1 MYYLLNK
8 SIMELVGEVMMFCI
22 QLNHEIP
29 CESRFCLCILRCLML
44 SENNEISFFKV
55 AKENHKLG

>member
-1 MYYLLNK
+1 
-8 SIMELVGEVMMFCI
+8 MELVGEVIMFCI

-29 CESRFCLCILRCLML
+29 CKSRFCLCILRCLML